1 MLRRRAVGEEENLVV
16 RLVAGLHRRARM
28 NGDKAAGLDVDALRR
43 IFEQQRERSAQRHEY
58 LFLHRID
65 VPSAAHV
72 RRIAPHPCARLG
84 EVGRIRHDCM
94 TARGGAVR
102 GLALEPLEILLVNDV
117 EGHGA
122 TIPSAP
128 VARMSYPRAG
138 EPRPAALPPG
148 QRTIG
153 QLVAESIRLY
163 GSRFWA
169 VIPLG
174 VPLAAEHASTIGQ
187 STAVQTLLLW
197 AFGPLWTAAYV
208 YACTLTSAERPRR
221 RVLLSAYLVGLIVFL
236 PFPILLRLYVLPAI
250 ALFGLLGL
258 AVPAAVY
265 ERLGVRAALRRG
277 WQLGRA
283 DVVHAIGGMATLALV
298 YGVSRLALLVLLH
311 TQAEQTQNVAGVLA
325 DLVLSPLL
333 FIGATLLYVDQA
345 ARVEKV

>member
-1 MLRRRAVGEEENLVV
+1 
-16 RLVAGLHRRARM
+16 
-28 NGDKAAGLDVDALRR
+28 
-43 IFEQQRERSAQRHEY
+43 
-58 LFLHRID
+58 
-65 VPSAAHV
+65 
-72 RRIAPHPCARLG
+72 
-84 EVGRIRHDCM
+84 
-94 TARGGAVR
+94 
-102 GLALEPLEILLVNDV
+102 
-117 EGHGA
+117 
-122 TIPSAP
+122 
-128 VARMSYPRAG
+128 MSYPRAG

-208 YACTLTSAERPRR
+208 YASTLTSDERLPR
-221 RVLLSAYLVGLIVFL
+221 RVLMSAYLAGLIVFL
-236 PFPILLRLYVLPAI
+236 PFPILLRLYVLPAL

-258 AVPAAVY
+258 AVPAAGGGG
-265 ERLGVRAALRRG
+265 LGVRAALRRG

-298 YGVSRLALLVLLH
+298 YGISRLALLVLLH

-345 ARVEKV
+345 ARVEKG

>member
-1 MLRRRAVGEEENLVV
+1 
-16 RLVAGLHRRARM
+16 
-28 NGDKAAGLDVDALRR
+28 
-43 IFEQQRERSAQRHEY
+43 
-58 LFLHRID
+58 
-65 VPSAAHV
+65 
-72 RRIAPHPCARLG
+72 
-84 EVGRIRHDCM
+84 
-94 TARGGAVR
+94 
-102 GLALEPLEILLVNDV
+102 
-117 EGHGA
+117 
-122 TIPSAP
+122 
-128 VARMSYPRAG
+128 MSYPRAG

-174 VPLAAEHASTIGQ
+174 VPLAAEHASTINQ

-197 AFGPLWTAAYV
+197 AFGPLWTAGYV
-208 YACTLTSAERPRR
+208 YACTLTSDERPPR
-221 RVLLSAYLVGLIVFL
+221 RVLVSAYLAGLIVFL
-236 PFPILLRLYVLPAI
+236 PFPILLRFYVLPAI

-298 YGVSRLALLVLLH
+298 YGISRLALLVLLH